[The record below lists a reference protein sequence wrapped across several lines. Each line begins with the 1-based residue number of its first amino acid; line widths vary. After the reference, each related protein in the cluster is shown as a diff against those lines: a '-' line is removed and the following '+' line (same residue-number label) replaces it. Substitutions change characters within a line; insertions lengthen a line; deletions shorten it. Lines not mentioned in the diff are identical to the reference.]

1 MNICFG
7 GTFLISLITT
17 CLIQYSH
24 ADFLNVY
31 YYMSI
36 YIYTCTALS
45 HFFVD
50 HEIRSYLEM
59 DNHGRIIGIAVLLL
73 FGIGYWMLQEFL
85 FHCRKCYMGPSQ
97 FSIFYFSMPWTIN
110 YFILLSGYMK
120 STYTD
125 YEERNEEE
133 DEEEEEEEEEES
145 ENEDSEDTTINPI
158 FNFKELQCGVCIR
171 KYRNEGRI
179 PRILTDCGHTLCQK
193 CAKKLWKQESKIAI
207 ICPFCRELN
216 DCYAPVDKLMK
227 NFTIIGLIQ
236 EIKETT
242 KALNESNEIM
252 IQSIGA

>member
-73 FGIGYWMLQEFL
+73 FGI
-85 FHCRKCYMGPSQ
+85 
-97 FSIFYFSMPWTIN
+97 
-110 YFILLSGYMK
+110 
-120 STYTD
+120 D